1 MKKKKAFMFLVM
13 ALLAVSTAACG
24 GTPSSAVAAETTNT
38 PEEPLDLTG
47 LWIQDDHSG
56 DTYMV
61 ADVREDGKIGVF
73 FYVKNDTPWTYWVGT
88 YEAPETNG
96 TKYSWTSASTYS
108 GSGLLASSDSSKTF
122 TYEDDVLKFPMTIQG
137 QTGEAHLVRGEWD
150 VSKVP
155 ENAYAEKVSDDAK
168 EAALSG
174 ECLEITDSDWYMNN
188 KWLMYYVKLRNTSTD
203 TVIEYPSYRITAR
216 DKDGIPLGSEEQVLS
231 VIYPGQEFVFGS
243 QAFSVEEAPETV
255 EFEVLPPSDYNLTNA
270 STAKA
275 YKPLTIINDKIRS
288 ERYVGEVSNPND
300 YAIDSVRVMITGWDS
315 EGNLIEIEGGFVN
328 DLPANGT
335 VPFDISLRTDQEI
348 AKYEAFANQW

>member
-1 MKKKKAFMFLVM
+1 MPQISDYKGISNKKGTGIHKRHESDYYLIDQETGMHYLIELKIGGDLDNKKARSEKE
-13 ALLAVSTAACG
+13 ALLEQYCIL
-24 GTPSSAVAAETTNT
+24 TN
-38 PEEPLDLTG
+38 D
-47 LWIQDDHSG
+47 
-56 DTYMV
+56 
-61 ADVREDGKIGVF
+61 
-73 FYVKNDTPWTYWVGT
+73 
-88 YEAPETNG
+88 
-96 TKYSWTSASTYS
+96 
-108 GSGLLASSDSSKTF
+108 
-122 TYEDDVLKFPMTIQG
+122 
-137 QTGEAHLVRGEWD
+137 
-150 VSKVP
+150 
-155 ENAYAEKVSDDAK
+155 
-168 EAALSG
+168 
-174 ECLEITDSDWYMNN
+174 
-188 KWLMYYVKLRNTSTD
+188 
-203 TVIEYPSYRITAR
+203 
-216 DKDGIPLGSEEQVLS
+216 LGSEEQVLS